1 MKRSWALMFA
11 AGVLGG
17 AMQMSAD
24 EAISIT
30 VRPAVASYGG
40 HARVKVLV
48 ARHESNR
55 SLIWEMD
62 GPNYYRSSAMDL
74 DGASSPRTY
83 FFLARDLPS
92 GEFEIRAT
100 VRRTDN
106 SVVMDR
112 STIKVIGGPD

>member
-1 MKRSWALMFA
+1 MKRVSVLMFA

-17 AMQMSAD
+17 SMNMSAD
-24 EAISIT
+24 DAISIT

-40 HARVKVLV
+40 NARVKVLV
-48 ARHESNR
+48 ARNESNR
-55 SLIWEMD
+55 SLMWEMD
-62 GPNYYRSSAMDL
+62 GPNYYRSSAMEL

-83 FFLARDLPS
+83 FFLARDLPA

-112 STIKVIGGPD
+112 GTIRVVGGPD